1 MIRSGKVVLFVSFL
15 AVLIIAKPV
24 CSAGFF
30 DRFMGK
36 FDLMKTAKLS
46 DTKIGNGLREALKV
60 AMNNTI
66 KLIGKTNGY
75 LKNDSIKIPMPDR
88 LKTLESVLR
97 KVGFSQKVDDF
108 VLSMNRS
115 AETAAPFALDI
126 FIDAIMNISFE
137 DAKSILDGGNTAA
150 TDYFKKA
157 TSAGLSKAFRP
168 SVEKTLGTYG
178 VTRKYQNLM
187 ALYKTV
193 PFSKT
198 FPVPEI
204 EQYVVQKSIDGL
216 FHVLAQEEQKI
227 RTDPSARVTKLLK
240 EVFK

>member
-1 MIRSGKVVLFVSFL
+1 MVRNAKVVLFVSFL
-15 AVLIIAKPV
+15 AVLIIAKPTY
-24 CSAGFF
+24 SAGLFE
-30 DRFMGK
+30 RFMGK

-46 DTKIGNGLREALKV
+46 DTKIADGLREALKV

-66 KLIGKTNGY
+66 NLIGKTDGY

-88 LKTLESVLR
+88 LKTLESALR
-97 KVGFSQKVDDF
+97 KVGFSKKVDEF
-108 VLSMNRS
+108 LLSMNRS
-115 AETAAPFALDI
+115 AETAAPFARDI
-126 FIDAIMNISFE
+126 FIDAIMEISFE
-137 DAKSILDGGNTAA
+137 DAKSILDGGDTAA
-150 TDYFKKA
+150 TDYFRKA
-157 TSAGLSKAFRP
+157 TSARLNKAFRP
-168 SVEKTLGTYG
+168 HVDKSLSRYG

-216 FHVLAQEEQKI
+216 FYVLAQEEQKI
-227 RTDPSARVTKLLK
+227 RTNPSARVTKLLK